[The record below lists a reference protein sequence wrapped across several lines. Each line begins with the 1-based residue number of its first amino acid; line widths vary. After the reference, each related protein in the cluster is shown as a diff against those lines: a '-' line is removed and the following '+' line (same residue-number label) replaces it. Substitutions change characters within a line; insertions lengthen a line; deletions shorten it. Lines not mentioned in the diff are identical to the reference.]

1 MSHNCSLRAVCVD
14 VAGAR
19 AVAELVDGV
28 VDSHGARELRMRH
41 RPVVRRVAGSAI
53 RLKGREFPRHH
64 LRICRVTRGAS
75 ERHPMIGIF
84 RGHVTVVHRGPRPC
98 PVTRLAGQ
106 RSDEVSRSF
115 SFSRGTV
122 VTARACCRNAAVIH
136 ACARECHRTFVTGLA
151 RRSCDDVIW
160 RLSGCSDA
168 IMATRAIAGDAG
180 MIHPHQRKARRAA
193 VTQLAGRVGGDVPL
207 RFAGCLNPVVAT
219 CAAARD
225 SGMVEFRAGAASSR
239 SRSGYGARP
248 AGNTRWSIRP

>member
-14 VAGAR
+14 VAGAG
-19 AVAELVDGV
+19 AVAELVDCV
-28 VDSHGARELRMRH
+28 IDSHRARELRMRH
-41 RPVVRRVAGSAI
+41 RPVVHRMAGSTI
-53 RLKGREFPRHH
+53 RLKGREFPGNH
-64 LRICRVTRGAS
+64 LRICRVTRAAF
-75 ERHPMIGIF
+75 ERHAVIGIF

-106 RSDEVSRSF
+106 RCDEVSRSF

-136 ACARECHRTFVTGLA
+136 TCARECHRTFVTALA

-207 RFAGCLNPVVAT
+207 RFADCRNAVVAT
-219 CAAARD
+219 RAAGRD
-225 SGMVEFRAGAASSR
+225 SSMVEFRARAASNSSSSGRGDR
-239 SRSGYGARP
+239 SAR
-248 AGNTRWSIRP
+248 NTRRSIRP